1 MTRWLTPRSPLTGQ
15 AAGTIP
21 VTEPEDVAD
30 MVARSRTAFA
40 TWGSMTHAERKVY
53 LRAFAKHVLHS
64 MDHIADVMIAETGK
78 HRSDAHVEV
87 LAGITALDYFTRNA
101 QRLLRPRRGARWPFL
116 TTDGWTEYH
125 PRGVA
130 GVISPWNYPFYLP
143 LLSSVQALSAG
154 CTVVLKP
161 SSLTPLSGQL
171 IQDLADE
178 AGLPRDVVLVIQGD
192 RATGAALIDAETD
205 IIAFTG
211 SSEAGKKIAATTAA
225 RLKPVLLELGG
236 KDAMIVLEDANIK
249 QAARGA
255 ISFGVFNAGQMCVG
269 VERVYVVDEV
279 YDEFM
284 VEAIKAIGKLTVATR
299 NNTDIGPL
307 INPAQAE
314 IIESHVKDAIN
325 RGATIVSGG
334 SRVETEHGIY
344 FEPTLMTNVDHSM
357 TVMQDETF
365 GPVVAVMRVSDET
378 EALEKAN
385 DSRYGLH
392 GSVWTGNR
400 KRGAAIASRMTTG
413 SVAVNDHV
421 INFFFPSIVLAGTGD
436 SGLHGQLGEEG
447 IKAFTIHRSI
457 TSAKLNPTT
466 RLLGAWLPRRPRP
479 SYWTRLARVLFGW
492 RR

>member
-1 MTRWLTPRSPLTGQ
+1 MTRWLTPRSPLTGE

-21 VTEPEDVAD
+21 VTEPDDVAAV
-30 MVARSRTAFA
+30 VARSRTAFA
-40 TWGSMTHAERKVY
+40 TWGSMSHAERKTY

-78 HRSDAHVEV
+78 HRSDVHTET
-87 LAGITALDYFTRNA
+87 LAGITALDYFTCNA
-101 QRLLRPRRGARWPFL
+101 ERLLRPKRGALWPFL
-116 TTDGWTEYH
+116 TTSGWTEYH

-154 CTVVLKP
+154 CTVVVKP
-161 SSLTPLSGQL
+161 SELTPLSGQL
-171 IQDLADE
+171 VQDLAEE
-178 AGLPRDVVLVIQGD
+178 AGMPGDVVLAIQGD
-192 RATGAALIDAETD
+192 GATGAALVDADTD

-211 SSEAGKKIAATTAA
+211 SPEVGRRIAAATAA
-225 RLKPVLLELGG
+225 QLKPVLLELGG

-249 QAARGA
+249 EAARGA
-255 ISFGVFNAGQMCVG
+255 ITFGVFNAGQMCVG
-269 VERVYVVDEV
+269 VERVYVVSEV
-279 YDEFM
+279 FDEFM
-284 VEAIKAIGKLTVATR
+284 AEATKAIGKLTVATGD
-299 NNTDIGPL
+299 NTDIGPL
-307 INPAQAE
+307 INPAQVD

-334 SRVETEHGIY
+334 SRVETGHGIY
-344 FEPTLMTNVDHSM
+344 FEPTLMTDVDHSM
-357 TVMQDETF
+357 AVMRDETF
-365 GPVVAVMRVSDET
+365 GPVVPVMRVSDEA
-378 EALEKAN
+378 EAVERAN

-400 KRGAAIASRMTTG
+400 KRGATVASRLTTG

-421 INFFFPSIVLAGTGD
+421 INFYFPSIVLAGTGD
-436 SGLHGQLGEEG
+436 SGLRGQLGEEG

-457 TSAKLNPTT
+457 TSARLKPTT

-479 SYWTRLARVLFGW
+479 GYWIRLARLLFGW